1 MSTNPTTT
9 TDSPAVPA
17 PGTEGSGGQG
27 DIKLE
32 EMYLNMG
39 PQHPS
44 THGVLRLGIK
54 MEGEVIVEAIPDVG
68 YLHRGTEKLTETKDY
83 SQIVH
88 LTDRMDY
95 IAAMNNN
102 AGYVMAVEK
111 LMEQEV
117 PERAEFIRVIVC
129 ELNRI
134 ASHLLFFG
142 TYGVDMGAVTPFL
155 YGFRER
161 EPILDLFEKLC
172 GARLTYSYM
181 RIGGVAEDL
190 PAGFVEECTDFLK
203 YFRVKLDEYDD
214 LLTYNPIFM
223 DRTQG
228 IGVMSAEQ
236 AVAYGIT
243 GPMLR
248 ASGLPYDLRKDEPY
262 SVYDRF
268 DFEVP
273 VTQNGDCWDRYYVR
287 MQEMRE
293 SCRIVEQA
301 LDQLPPGPHQAKTPR
316 IIKPQRGEAYVEIEN
331 PRGQL
336 GYYLVSQGEP
346 SPYRLHVRGPS
357 FINLQVLPDLL
368 KGLKIG
374 DVVAILGSVDI
385 VLGEVDR

>member
-83 SQIVH
+83 SQIIH

-161 EPILDLFEKLC
+161 EPILDLFEKVC

-248 ASGLPYDLRKDEPY
+248 ASGVPYDLRKDEPY

-287 MQEMRE
+287 MREMRE

-316 IIKPQRGEAYVEIEN
+316 IIKPQKGEVYVEIEN

-368 KGLKIG
+368 RGLKIG

>member
-9 TDSPAVPA
+9 IDSPAVPA
-17 PGTEGSGGQG
+17 PEAEASGGQG

-54 MEGEVIVEAIPDVG
+54 MEGEVIVEAVPDVG
-68 YLHRGTEKLTETKDY
+68 YLHRGTEKLTESKDY
-83 SQIVH
+83 SQIIH

-111 LMEQEV
+111 LMGQEV
-117 PERAEFIRVIVC
+117 PERAEFIRVIMC

-161 EPILDLFEKLC
+161 EPILDLFEKVC

-190 PAGFVEECTDFLK
+190 PAGFVEECTEFLK
-203 YFRVKLDEYDD
+203 YFRVKLEEYDD

-248 ASGLPYDLRKDEPY
+248 ASGVPYDLRKDEPY
-262 SVYDRF
+262 SIYDRF

-287 MQEMRE
+287 MREMRE

-316 IIKPQRGEAYVEIEN
+316 IIKPQKGEAYVEIEN

>member
-248 ASGLPYDLRKDEPY
+248 ASGVPYDLRKDEPY

-287 MQEMRE
+287 MREMRE

-316 IIKPQRGEAYVEIEN
+316 IIKPQKGEVYVEIEN

-368 KGLKIG
+368 RGLKIG

>member
-83 SQIVH
+83 SQIIH

-287 MQEMRE
+287 MREMRE

-316 IIKPQRGEAYVEIEN
+316 IIKPQKGEVYVEIEN

-368 KGLKIG
+368 RGLKIG

>member
-83 SQIVH
+83 SQIIH

-161 EPILDLFEKLC
+161 EPILDLFEKVC

-248 ASGLPYDLRKDEPY
+248 ASGVPYDLRKDEPY

-287 MQEMRE
+287 MREMRE

-316 IIKPQRGEAYVEIEN
+316 IIKPQKGEAYVEIEN

-368 KGLKIG
+368 RGLKIG